1 MRIIKEKKG
10 DIHDSVLELLN
21 KLREVIDLLEEKGY
35 KSNIVKS
42 VYNTIAKLLAI
53 PLDNRNINESN
64 GDKYKY
70 IFNAE
75 DIMFELPNYVDPKI
89 IKESIFSH
97 LYINFGANIDS
108 VNKDEFSV
116 TYRGSNDINETLL
129 KLADKHG
136 YIVEAVLN
144 KPINTTVDRNT

>member
-64 GDKYKY
+64 GNKYKY

-144 KPINTTVDRNT
+144 KPINTTVDTNT